1 MRSSLARYA
10 VCWLAIAAC
19 ADGPGGETPRTDE
32 TSQEL
37 LSSARPD
44 EAGPASEVP
53 PGIAAPRQQAN
64 IDIAA
69 LGFDRGS
76 HEAPVRVI
84 EMSDYGCG
92 YCRKFH
98 EETWPVL
105 REQFVDAGKIEWKFL
120 PFVSGMF
127 KNSSYATR
135 AAECAMEQGPDVFE
149 AMNARIWNDQKE
161 WKGSGDPAPTLRSYA
176 GDVGA
181 DLGRYD
187 SCLAEGR
194 RDQRVSAAT
203 SLAHQVGVRGTPTFF
218 VVGYPPLQGAL
229 PTEAFQ
235 QVLTMVYADA
245 TGAGGR

>member
-1 MRSSLARYA
+1 MRSSLARSA
-10 VCWLAIAAC
+10 VCWIALAAC
-19 ADGPGGETPRTDE
+19 AKGPGSDATRTDS

-37 LSSARPD
+37 LSSV
-44 EAGPASEVP
+44 PANEQVP
-53 PGIAAPRQQAN
+53 PGIAAPRPAKL
-64 IDIAA
+64 DIAV

-127 KNSSYATR
+127 KNSKHATR
-135 AAECAMEQGPDVFE
+135 AAECVMEQGPNLFE
-149 AMNARIWNDQKE
+149 AMNSRVWEDQRE
-161 WKGSGDPAPTLRSYA
+161 WKGSGDPDAVLRSLA
-176 GDVGA
+176 AQSGA
-181 DLGRYD
+181 DLDRYD
-187 SCLAEGR
+187 SCLSEGR
-194 RDQRVSAAT
+194 RDERVSAAT
-203 SLAHQVGVRGTPTFF
+203 SFANQVGVRGTPTFF

-235 QVLTMVYADA
+235 QVLSMVYADA
-245 TGAGGR
+245 TGGAGR

>member
-1 MRSSLARYA
+1 MRSSLALYA

-19 ADGPGGETPRTDE
+19 ADRPGAGAPRTDT
-32 TSQEL
+32 TSEEL
-37 LSSARPD
+37 LSSVPSGESA
-44 EAGPASEVP
+44 EASEVP
-53 PGIAAPRQQAN
+53 AGIATPKQAEL
-64 IDIAA
+64 DIAV

-76 HEAPVRVI
+76 HDAPVRVI

-135 AAECAMEQGPDVFE
+135 AAECVMEQGREVFE
-149 AMNARIWNDQKE
+149 AMNTRIWNGQKE
-161 WKGSGDPAPTLRSYA
+161 WKGSADPAPTLRSFA

-245 TGAGGR
+245 TGAAGR

>member
-1 MRSSLARYA
+1 MRSSLARSA
-10 VCWLAIAAC
+10 VCWLALAAC
-19 ADGPGGETPRTDE
+19 TEGSGSDAPRTNT
-32 TSQEL
+32 TSQDL
-37 LSSARPD
+37 LSSV
-44 EAGPASEVP
+44 PAESEVP
-53 PGIAAPRQQAN
+53 PGIAAPKPPTL
-64 IDIAA
+64 DIAV

-98 EETWPVL
+98 QETWPVL
-105 REQFVDAGKIEWKFL
+105 REEFVDAGKIEWKFL

-127 KNSSYATR
+127 KNSTHATR
-135 AAECAMEQGPDVFE
+135 AAECVMEQGPDLFE
-149 AMNARIWNDQKE
+149 TMNSRVWNDQRA
-161 WKGSGDPAPTLRSYA
+161 WKGSGDPDSVLRSFA
-176 GDVGA
+176 ADAGA
-181 DLGRYD
+181 DMSRYD

-194 RDQRVSAAT
+194 RDERVTAAT

-229 PTEAFQ
+229 PTETFQ
-235 QVLTMVYADA
+235 QVLSMVYADA